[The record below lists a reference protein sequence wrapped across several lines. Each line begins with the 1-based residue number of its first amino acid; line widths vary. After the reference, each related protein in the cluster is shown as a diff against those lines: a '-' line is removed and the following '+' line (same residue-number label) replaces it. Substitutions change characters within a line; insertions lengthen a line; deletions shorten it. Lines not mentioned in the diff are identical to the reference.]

1 VSTAPPDLSPQ
12 ARPLLTA
19 AIPQAGGLFKAV
31 PEDFEVEELPA
42 YVPGGEGTHL
52 YLWVEKVGRDTME
65 VVRELARVTGVP
77 EKEIGYAGLKDRHA
91 RTRQYISV
99 PASAEAALERFE
111 LSGVQ
116 VLSITRHTN
125 KLRSGHLRGNRFTLV
140 VRDVGDVGA
149 LDAAFQQLV
158 DLGLPNAF
166 GDQRFGRHADNAL
179 MGWRLLMGERL
190 PRRPDRFQRKLFL
203 SALQSELFNRM
214 LIERLQSGDFARALL
229 GDVLRKEDSGGLF
242 VSEDPLVDQPRLE
255 AFEVSPTGPIFGPKM
270 RAPTH
275 EVAERER
282 VLLAAVGL
290 DPELF
295 QRGRGET
302 EGTRRP
308 YRVRV
313 ADPELERLGDADV
326 RLTFSLPSGSYAT
339 ELLRELL

>member
-1 VSTAPPDLSPQ
+1 MSATPPDLAPR

-19 AIPQAGGLFKAV
+19 AIPQAGGMFKAV

-52 YLWVEKVGRDTME
+52 FLWVEKVGRDTME
-65 VVRELARVTGVP
+65 VVRELARATGVP
-77 EKEIGYAGLKDRHA
+77 EKEVGYAGLKDRHA
-91 RTRQYISV
+91 RTRQFLSI
-99 PASAEAALERFE
+99 PASAEKALEGLE
-111 LSGVQ
+111 LSGVRI
-116 VLSITRHTN
+116 LSATRHTN
-125 KLRSGHLRGNRFTLV
+125 KLRSGHLRGNRFTLL
-140 VRDVGDVGA
+140 VRDVTDADA
-149 LDAAFQQLV
+149 LEASFGQLV
-158 DLGLPNAF
+158 AQGLPNAF

-214 LIERLQSGDFARALL
+214 LAERLRAGDFARALA

-242 VSEDPLVDQPRLE
+242 VSEDPLVDQPRVE

-270 RAPTH
+270 RAPTL

-282 VLLAAVGL
+282 ALLAEVGL
-290 DPELF
+290 EPEHF

-313 ADPELERLGDADV
+313 AEPGVERLGPDV
-326 RLTFSLPSGSYAT
+326 RLTFCLPPGSYAT

>member
-1 VSTAPPDLSPQ
+1 M
-12 ARPLLTA
+12 
-19 AIPQAGGLFKAV
+19 FKAV

-42 YVPGGEGTHL
+42 YLPGGEGTHL
-52 YLWVEKVGRDTME
+52 YLWVEKVGRDTMD
-65 VVRELARVTGVP
+65 VVRALSRAAGVP

-91 RTRQYISV
+91 KTRQYLSI
-99 PASAEAALERFE
+99 PASAEAALQTLE
-111 LSGVQ
+111 LPGVR
-116 VLSITRHTN
+116 VLSTTRHGN

-140 VRDVGDVGA
+140 VRDVRDVDA
-149 LDAAFQQLV
+149 LEASFQQLV
-158 DLGLPNAF
+158 AQGLPNAF
-166 GDQRFGRHADNAL
+166 GEQRFGRHGDNAL
-179 MGWRLLMGERL
+179 MGWLLLMGERL

-214 LIERLQSGDFARALL
+214 LAERLNAGELARAQL

-242 VSEDPLVDQPRLE
+242 ACEDPLVDQPRVD
-255 AFEVSPTGPIFGPKM
+255 AFEVSPTGPLFGPKM

-275 EVAERER
+275 AVAEREQA
-282 VLLAAVGL
+282 LLTELGL
-290 DPELF
+290 DPEHF

-313 ADPELERLGDADV
+313 GEPVLERLGEGNV
-326 RLTFSLPSGSYAT
+326 RLGFSLPAGSYAT